1 MTGPPATSSAPAEGT
16 RRSRT
21 ATVTLLFADTAA
33 PLAMLYALRAAG
45 AGQWLALLV
54 SGAIPLALL
63 LYRLIT
69 EHRVETRTLFTLSI
83 LLCGTAVGL
92 FTGDPRLLVARE
104 SHLTGLAGL
113 WMIGTLLA
121 ARPFVLSATLSLLP
135 EATARSWQDS
145 WRDDATF
152 RRVMRLLTFASGCA
166 FLVDAG
172 ARLVMAYTL
181 PLDLVPLLS
190 ALLLIAMLIAVVQ
203 AAKMYARRQPPA
215 IASASGPL

>member
-1 MTGPPATSSAPAEGT
+1 MLTAPPETSSAQEGGT
-16 RRSRT
+16 RRSRAVT
-21 ATVTLLFADTAA
+21 ITLLLADTAA
-33 PLAMLYALRAAG
+33 PLAVFYGLRAAG
-45 AGQWLALLV
+45 AGQWLALAA
-54 SGAIPLALL
+54 SGAIPLVLL

-69 EHRVETRTLFTLSI
+69 DRRIETRTLFTFSI

-92 FTGDPRLLVARE
+92 LTGDPRLLVARE
-104 SHLTGLAGL
+104 SYLTGLVGL

-121 ARPFVLSATLSLLP
+121 SRPFILTATLPLLP

-152 RRVMRLLTFASGCA
+152 RRVMKLMTLAWGCA
-166 FLVDAG
+166 FLIDAA

-190 ALLLIAMLIAVVQ
+190 VLLLVFLLTAIVQ
-203 AAKMYARRQPPA
+203 AGKIYGRRPSPT
-215 IASASGPL
+215 GDTR